1 MFSITKQQKKSGR
14 LRDSVTDTYANK
26 LFAQFDSVPNSSLA
40 GGDHTQTSI
49 NRGGGS
55 IDSRFKS
62 NLDRC
67 KSAVGN
73 RVSA

>member
-40 GGDHTQTSI
+40 GGDHT
-49 NRGGGS
+49 
-55 IDSRFKS
+55 
-62 NLDRC
+62 
-67 KSAVGN
+67 
-73 RVSA
+73 